1 VDNKNICPLFLYMNI
16 PLEYQSKPLEYAR
29 LLLQSGDI
37 IAAIDICEFL
47 IQTSDIEKNGPEIF
61 IVLAQTIDMSGD
73 AIAAKHFIYKAMQLF
88 PGHQELIT
96 CYHHI
101 PPIHSSIVVNP
112 YSIKISDSSQTEL
125 SMQGIPI
132 NSNKEYEHI
141 QKRISQYDSFLPKLE
156 YTSITTQTVRDD
168 KHQPPIETEFPD
180 FPDFSYLSA
189 AIIVELKNQAIQKP
203 LNALEELA
211 KRLEHARIPAIPNDP
226 VQESPTYTPS
236 IVTETMATIYEKQ
249 GAYTQAIKAYQILAR
264 KNPDKLMY
272 FEEKIEFLR
281 KRINNL

>member
-1 VDNKNICPLFLYMNI
+1 MNI
-16 PLEYQSKPLEYAR
+16 PLQYQSTPLEYAR

-37 IAAIDICEFL
+37 IGAIDICEFL

-61 IVLAQTIDMSGD
+61 IVLAQTIDISGD
-73 AIAAKHFIYKAMQLF
+73 AIAAKQFIYKAMQLF

-96 CYHHI
+96 YYHHI
-101 PPIHSSIVVNP
+101 PHVHSSIVVNP
-112 YSIKISDSSQTEL
+112 HSIKISDGSHTEL

-132 NSNKEYEHI
+132 NSNKEHEHI
-141 QKRISQYDSFLPKLE
+141 QKSISQYDSFLPKLE

-189 AIIVELKNQAIQKP
+189 AIVVEQKNQAIQKP

-226 VQESPTYTPS
+226 VQGSPTYTPS

-264 KNPDKLMY
+264 KNPEKLMY
-272 FEEKIEFLR
+272 FEEKIDVLR

>member
-1 VDNKNICPLFLYMNI
+1 MNI
-16 PLEYQSKPLEYAR
+16 PLQYQSKPLEYAR

-37 IAAIDICEFL
+37 NGAIDICEFL

-61 IVLAQTIDMSGD
+61 IVLAQTIEISGD
-73 AIAAKHFIYKAMQLF
+73 ALAAKHIIYKAMQLF
-88 PGHQELIT
+88 PGDQGLIT
-96 CYHHI
+96 CYHHM
-101 PPIHSSIVVNP
+101 PVLHSSIELNP
-112 YSIKISDSSQTEL
+112 HSIMISGSSHTES
-125 SMQGIPI
+125 SMQGIRI
-132 NSNKEYEHI
+132 NSNKEHEHI

-189 AIIVELKNQAIQKP
+189 GTILEQKNQAILKP

-211 KRLEHARIPAIPNDP
+211 KRLEHARIPSIPNDP
-226 VQESPTYTPS
+226 VQGSPTYTPS
-236 IVTETMATIYEKQ
+236 IVTETMAKIYENQ

-264 KNPDKLMY
+264 KNPEKLMY
-272 FEEKIEFLR
+272 FEEKIDVLR